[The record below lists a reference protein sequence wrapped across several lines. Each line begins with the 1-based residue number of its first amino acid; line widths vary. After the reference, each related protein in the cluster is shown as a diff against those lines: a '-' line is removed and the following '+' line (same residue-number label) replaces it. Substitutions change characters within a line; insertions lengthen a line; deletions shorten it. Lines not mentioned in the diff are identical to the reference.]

1 MAGRPLDPRNDASQ
15 TATRVLAKEHS
26 TNFGLKVF
34 KDAYWLVT
42 PEDGDRYPVGP
53 PNLFPVSSAVEQLT
67 VNQLVPGS
75 IPGWGAKYSEC
86 STAW

>member
-1 MAGRPLDPRNDASQ
+1 MQSLGLKTKCVSI
-15 TATRVLAKEHS
+15 K
-26 TNFGLKVF
+26 FGLKVF
-34 KDAYWLVT
+34 MDAYWLVT

-53 PNLFPVSSAVEQLT
+53 PYIILFPVSSAAEQLT